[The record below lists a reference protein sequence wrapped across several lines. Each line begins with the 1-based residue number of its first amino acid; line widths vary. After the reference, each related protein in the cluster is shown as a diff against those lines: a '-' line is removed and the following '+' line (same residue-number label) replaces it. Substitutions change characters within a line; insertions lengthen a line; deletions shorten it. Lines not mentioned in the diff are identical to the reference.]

1 LVAICSQCGTTSEG
15 AKFCPECGAQ
25 FAAGPHAD
33 RRERRVVSVLFAD
46 LVGFTSHSEGLDVE
60 DVEGFLSRYHQLL
73 RGELQ
78 RHGGTV
84 EKFIG
89 DAVMALFG
97 APVAYEDDAER
108 AVRSALSIQDA
119 VAEMRERDGVDL
131 RVRVGVTTGEAL
143 VALGADPGAGEGMA
157 SGDVVNTAARLQ
169 SAAPVDGVLVD
180 AYTHRATER
189 VIRYAEVDA
198 VVAKGK
204 AELVEAWRA
213 VEPRSIVPEQARVG
227 GLALVGRDGE
237 ADMLRGALDRSRRE
251 PSTQLVSIIGEPGI
265 GKTRLVEEL
274 GSYVEQL
281 PGLITWRRGRSL
293 SYGEGVAFWA
303 LGEMVK
309 SQAGVL
315 ESDSA
320 EAAETKL
327 AEAVRAVLLE
337 GQDRGW
343 VERHLRPLV
352 GLEAQGAAGG
362 EGGRVE
368 AFAAWR
374 RGPAHGRRAG
384 PRLPTGTADGC
395 HGGAGSFYGSVFRM
409 CPDVRSA
416 PCG

>member
-1 LVAICSQCGTTSEG
+1 M
-15 AKFCPECGAQ
+15 
-25 FAAGPHAD
+25 
-33 RRERRVVSVLFAD
+33 VSVLFAD
-46 LVGFTSHSEGLDVE
+46 LVGFTSRSEGLDVE

-73 RGELQ
+73 RGELE

-143 VALGADPGAGEGMA
+143 VAGCRSWGWWGMA
-157 SGDVVNTAARLQ
+157 SGDVVNTAARLE

-227 GLALVGRDGE
+227 GLALVGRDARGRP
-237 ADMLRGALDRSRRE
+237 AARTRLTGRGASPRRSWCR
-251 PSTQLVSIIGEPGI
+251 SSVSRGSARPGW
-265 GKTRLVEEL
+265 
-274 GSYVEQL
+274 S
-281 PGLITWRRGRSL
+281 RS
-293 SYGEGVAFWA
+293 
-303 LGEMVK
+303 
-309 SQAGVL
+309 
-315 ESDSA
+315 
-320 EAAETKL
+320 
-327 AEAVRAVLLE
+327 
-337 GQDRGW
+337 
-343 VERHLRPLV
+343 
-352 GLEAQGAAGG
+352 
-362 EGGRVE
+362 
-368 AFAAWR
+368 
-374 RGPAHGRRAG
+374 
-384 PRLPTGTADGC
+384 
-395 HGGAGSFYGSVFRM
+395 
-409 CPDVRSA
+409 SA
-416 PCG
+416 PMWRSCRS